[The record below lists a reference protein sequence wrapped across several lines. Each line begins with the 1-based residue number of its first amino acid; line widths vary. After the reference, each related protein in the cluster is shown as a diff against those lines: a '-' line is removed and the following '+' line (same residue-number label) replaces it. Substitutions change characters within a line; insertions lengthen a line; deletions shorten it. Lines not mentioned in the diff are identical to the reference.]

1 MSMSNLRDK
10 VVIVTGASSGIGEA
24 TALALGHRGASV
36 ILAAR
41 RKDRLEAIAARIGGS
56 GRGAAAVAC
65 DVTRREQV
73 ESLARS
79 TMDQFGHVDAL
90 INNAGIMPLSP
101 LAKARIDEWD
111 DTIDVNLKGALY
123 AIGAVLPAMLERGT
137 GHIVNISSVAGRRT
151 FPNAAVYCATK
162 FALHAISESLRSEL
176 AERSARDGNTVRV
189 TIIAPGVVTTELPDT
204 IADAEPR
211 QNADAY
217 YSSIREPLRSEDIA
231 ESIVYAL
238 EAPPHVN
245 VNEILIRP
253 TSQLR

>member
-1 MSMSNLRDK
+1 MSNLRDK

-24 TALALGHRGASV
+24 TAIALADRGANV
-36 ILAAR
+36 VLAAR
-41 RKDRLEAIAARIGGS
+41 RKDRLDALAARIGGS
-56 GRGAAAVAC
+56 GGEAAAAVAC

-73 ESLARS
+73 ESLVRS
-79 TMDQFGHVDAL
+79 ATDRFGHVDAL

-111 DTIDVNLKGALY
+111 ATIDVNLKGALY

-137 GHIVNISSVAGRRT
+137 GHIVNIGSVAGRHT
-151 FPNAAVYCATK
+151 FPNAAVYCGTK
-162 FALHAISESLRSEL
+162 FALHAISESLRNEL
-176 AERSARDGNTVRV
+176 AERSARDGNTIRV

-204 IADAEPR
+204 IADEETR
-211 QNADAY
+211 QTAGAY
-217 YSSIREPLRSEDIA
+217 YSSIREPLLSVDIA

-245 VNEILIRP
+245 INEILIRP
-253 TSQLR
+253 TSQVR